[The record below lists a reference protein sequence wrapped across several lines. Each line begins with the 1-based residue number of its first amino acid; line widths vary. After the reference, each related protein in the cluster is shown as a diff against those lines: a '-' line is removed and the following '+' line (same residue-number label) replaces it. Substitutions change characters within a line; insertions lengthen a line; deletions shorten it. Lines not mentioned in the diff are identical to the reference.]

1 MATTKVKGTSSKIK
15 ELKGIKPEKVTEQ
28 ELQEIQAL
36 VNDINHL
43 TMQVGRVENQKHG
56 FLHRLAGV
64 NDEMML
70 TQEKLKKQYGTN
82 DVNIADG
89 TINYQEENGEV
100 NKKD

>member
-15 ELKGIKPEKVTEQ
+15 ELKGIKPEKVNEE
-28 ELQEIQAL
+28 ELKEIQAL
-36 VNDINHL
+36 VGNINQL
-43 TMQVGRVENQKHG
+43 TMQVGRAENQKHG
-56 FLHRLAGV
+56 FLHQLAGV

-70 TQEKLKKQYGTN
+70 MQEKLQKQYGTN
-82 DVNIADG
+82 DVNVMDG